1 MYFLF
6 LKKKCFFRCVP
17 PVKFPEKAKT
27 VTDSLGIAAA
37 PMTTSPSN
45 FDPGMTPRGRNGRL
59 IVVMLHFFVLK
70 STMYILFYENMS
82 AIYLGLFHT
91 IHKKASRNNKNQI
104 ILICYTGMWFGLCVA
119 FFFKTSNAWFAYT
132 ISTSNTKSSKYF
144 LKKLERKKCSE
155 NCIHRDINDKPFW
168 NWQSSFVQGVNRTT
182 WQTVII
188 YLER

>member
-1 MYFLF
+1 M
-6 LKKKCFFRCVP
+6 KKKCFFKCVP

-119 FFFKTSNAWFAYT
+119 FFLNFQCMICLYHINIEYKEFKILS
-132 ISTSNTKSSKYF
+132 
-144 LKKLERKKCSE
+144 
-155 NCIHRDINDKPFW
+155 
-168 NWQSSFVQGVNRTT
+168 
-182 WQTVII
+182 
-188 YLER
+188 